1 MTNQKFCDT
10 IKKNDNG
17 DIMTTE
23 TIKIVLYSLLA
34 IAAALN
40 VIFTF
45 ILKRKNSGYKALKKE
60 SDYITETLPK
70 TIDYLEAIFPNGNG
84 IFKLDSV
91 LQLFENYCLK
101 NGIKFEKE
109 KFTKIINLLV
119 DLMNNKKEK
128 KDE

>member
-1 MTNQKFCDT
+1 
-10 IKKNDNG
+10 
-17 DIMTTE
+17 MTTE

-34 IAAALN
+34 IASALN
-40 VIFTF
+40 IIFTF

-60 SDYITETLPK
+60 SDYITENLPK

-84 IFKLDSV
+84 MFKLDSV

-109 KFTKIINLLV
+109 RFTKIINTLV